1 MLSSLGVEGYYS
13 AYHRDFFILFL
24 KLGPQSKGSNVIV
37 IKSSMVTT
45 VTHRRLEEQYS
56 RQTRP
61 HWYWATHLPFL
72 PISPWIPLRTLA
84 HKPGSCRRGKEGL
97 HNQRPGSYPLSQ
109 EVQRPM
115 AAGIGLIQHFSLI
128 RPWMLASLIR
138 HLQYCQSLFN
148 PYNYISDLT
157 QPPSARV

>member
-56 RQTRP
+56 RETRP
-61 HWYWATHLPFL
+61 HWYWATHLLFYQFL
-72 PISPWIPLRTLA
+72 PGFHSGPWHTNLGLA
-84 HKPGSCRRGKEGL
+84 GEARKAFITR
-97 HNQRPGSYPLSQ
+97 
-109 EVQRPM
+109 
-115 AAGIGLIQHFSLI
+115 
-128 RPWMLASLIR
+128 
-138 HLQYCQSLFN
+138 
-148 PYNYISDLT
+148 DLVPILCPRKFKDPR
-157 QPPSARV
+157 QQA